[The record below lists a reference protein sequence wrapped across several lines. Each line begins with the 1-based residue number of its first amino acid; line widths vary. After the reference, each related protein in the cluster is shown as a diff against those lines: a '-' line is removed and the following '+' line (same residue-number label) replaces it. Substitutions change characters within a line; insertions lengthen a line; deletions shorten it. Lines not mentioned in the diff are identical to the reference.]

1 MTYAVE
7 RWWDFKPY
15 MVDAQMTV
23 NKDDA
28 YIGSAHYHL
37 AGHGGLSVTKWEGT
51 HSKIDPLL
59 DDMLRNYPKV
69 DMGKAEKTAGN

>member
-1 MTYAVE
+1 
-7 RWWDFKPY
+7 

-37 AGHGGLSVTKWEGT
+37 AGHGGLSLVKWEGT

-59 DDMLRNYPKV
+59 DEMLRNYPKV
-69 DMGKAEKTAGN
+69 DMGKAEKTARN